1 MATGGLLNQFSST
14 IEHSSLLGTI
24 IRAAN
29 VIIDV
34 VFITSGQILT
44 QQQASEAVIRA
55 AIQNQTLDIDTIVN
69 GALNDITSTIN
80 ASTHTIL
87 STSRDLTQTVN
98 RNIQNSTLEIGS
110 QVSTLETTLVAEVQS
125 NRGILN
131 SVLEV
136 LGAGLNVEITNNIV
150 VEDSLLT
157 SLTETVNRTLKSS
170 GAIVNATID
179 RLGGIFGAVIDGI
192 LNIFLKDTLDDKKEL
207 IDIAEAI
214 LVNKPLNKD
223 VLDMILDEGQEG
235 VGWKIINGVMVF
247 IADKLKISVD
257 DLKAATRDVDL
268 GDFATSID
276 MFCKTPKIEVDSFLN
291 EFSKDF
297 MLWIADVISNLMYPF
312 VLSQAISLRCLAVWS
327 RDNPWKVLE
336 PGDIANMR
344 HLGLLTDNDALII
357 MKMNGYSSGDAQ
369 LLLNSAQ
376 TIPNVEF
383 ILTMWLRDILTDD
396 ASDVALEQLGYN
408 RSYADA
414 VKKIAFFIP
423 PVQDL
428 ITMSVREVFDPV
440 IRAEFG
446 QDENFPEEFANWAK
460 QQGVTR
466 EWAGNYWA
474 AHWVLPSIQMGFEML
489 HRDVIDEPKLRQ
501 LMQALDI
508 MPGWVDEL
516 IKISFQPITRID
528 IRRLNRVGLLDGDD
542 LVRRYLDI
550 GYSPA
555 DAGFLAEF
563 TEKLNEEDVIL
574 DFGITE
580 DLTRSNVIR
589 FYVDGIIDR
598 ELAFVTLVNMRI
610 HPIAAGLFLQDAD
623 FRMERRERKFNV
635 DLVFDKFRFAGLS
648 LQEATNQLNAI
659 GLAALE
665 LQLALLDLEKI
676 RVSETKLP
684 SRADL
689 DKFMQKDII
698 GSQEYL
704 DVMERIGYSATW
716 ANRYM
721 ALADKGRT

>member
-1 MATGGLLNQFSST
+1 MPNGDSAGGFFSRLEHGILLD
-14 IEHSSLLGTI
+14 
-24 IRAAN
+24 
-29 VIIDV
+29 VIIFAARAVIDAV
-34 VFITSGQILT
+34 LITSGQILT

-80 ASTHTIL
+80 TSTNTIL
-87 STSRDLTQTVN
+87 NTSRDLTNTVN
-98 RNIQNSTLEIGS
+98 RNIQNSTFVIGT
-110 QVSTLETTLVAEVQS
+110 QVSDLGTSLIAEVQS

-136 LGAGLNVEITNNIV
+136 LGSGFNVEITNNIL

-170 GAIVNATID
+170 GAIVGSTID
-179 RLGGIFGAVIDGI
+179 RLGGIFGAVIDAI
-192 LNIFLKDTLDDKKEL
+192 LNIFLKDSLDDKKEL

-214 LVNKPLNKD
+214 LVNKPLHKN
-223 VLDMILDEGQEG
+223 VLTMLLDEGHEG
-235 VGWKIINGVMVF
+235 IGWKIINGVMVF
-247 IADKLKISVD
+247 VADKLNISVD
-257 DLKAATRDVDL
+257 DLKKATRDVDL

-276 MFCKTPKIEVDSFLN
+276 MFCKTPDIEVDSFLN

-312 VLSQAISLRCLAVWS
+312 VLSQAITQRCLAVWS

-344 HLGLLTDNDALII
+344 HLGLLSDNDALII

-396 ASDVALEQLGYN
+396 AADVAMEQLGYN
-408 RSYADA
+408 KSYADA

-446 QDENFPEEFANWAK
+446 QDENFPEEFAKWAK

-474 AHWVLPSIQMGFEML
+474 SHWVLPSIQMGFEML
-489 HRDVIDEPKLRQ
+489 HRDVIKEPKLRQ

-598 ELAFVTLVNMRI
+598 EVAFVTLVNMRI
-610 HPIAAGLFLQDAD
+610 HPVAAGLFLQDAD

-635 DLVFDKFRFAGLS
+635 DIVFDKFKFAGMS
-648 LQEATNQLNAI
+648 MQEATDQINAI
-659 GLAALE
+659 GLASLE

-676 RVSETKLP
+676 QVSETKLP
-684 SRADL
+684 SRTDL
-689 DKFMQKDII
+689 DKFMQDDII
-698 GSQEYL
+698 GAEEYL
-704 DVMERIGYSATW
+704 DVMQRIGYSATW
-716 ANRYM
+716 AGRYM
-721 ALADKGRT
+721 QLANNGRT